1 MKFRIIPRLEIK
13 NNYLI
18 KGMRMEGLKKIGDP
32 VIFAK
37 HYSDKSFHEIF
48 YEDIVASLYNRKID
62 IELVRQVS
70 SNINIPL
77 TLAGG
82 IKNINDIETSFKN
95 GADKVCINSSAV
107 RNPSL
112 INQAS
117 KIFGSQSICV
127 LVQFKK
133 IDDKYEIF
141 IEAGR
146 EKVSKNIFDWLKEVE
161 DKGAGE
167 IFLISIDND
176 GTENKLNFQLLQN
189 LRQVSKLPML
199 YGGGICNEL
208 QINEIK
214 KMNYDGIVIS
224 NALHQKKVNFIKKYL

>member
-1 MKFRIIPRLEIK
+1 MKFRIIPRLEVK

-18 KGMRMEGLKKIGDP
+18 KGMRMEGLKKIGNP
-32 VIFAK
+32 ISFAK
-37 HYSDKSFHEIF
+37 YYSDNNFHEIF
-48 YEDIVASLYNRKID
+48 YEDIVASLYDRKID
-62 IELVRQVS
+62 IEIVRKVS

-82 IKNINDIETSFKN
+82 IKNINDIETLFKN

-107 RNPSL
+107 RNPNL
-112 INQAS
+112 INQSS

-133 IDDKYEIF
+133 IDDTYEIF
-141 IEAGR
+141 IESGR
-146 EKVSKNIFDWLKEVE
+146 EKVSRNIFDWIKEVE

-167 IFLISIDND
+167 IFIISIDND
-176 GTENKLNFQLLQN
+176 GTENALNFQLLKN
-189 LRQVSKLPML
+189 LRQITKLPML
-199 YGGGICNEL
+199 YGGGIFNEL
-208 QINEIK
+208 QINKIK
-214 KMNYDGIVIS
+214 DMNYDGIVIS